1 VSDRTCLR
9 EVRRAGQQIDSFYKR
24 IDVLIN
30 NAGVHAFSQR
40 ITPDGFS
47 EMAAVNYLAPWVL
60 TNTLRDKLEVVERS
74 DLRRRPVGR
83 IDKNDLL
90 QQIRSSAYTLHR
102 VHQRILVLDVST
114 RRHIQRPEG
123 CTRSRPR
130 TSRRRDGRVRGS
142 RSSRRANPAT

>member
-1 VSDRTCLR
+1 MSDRTCLR

-40 ITPDGFS
+40 ITPDRFS

-83 IDKNDLL
+83 IDKSDLL

-102 VHQRILVLDVST
+102 VHQRILVLDVQVPSYPT
-114 RRHIQRPEG
+114 ARRLYTKSAQNVAPSG
-123 CTRSRPR
+123 WPSPR
-130 TSRRRDGRVRGS
+130 VT
-142 RSSRRANPAT
+142 